1 MANLYVR
8 VGGGGG
14 IECGAAHKTGARETR
29 ESEAG
34 GVHTGPQTMAA
45 ASRRLTCRLA
55 PCTYTHI
62 IFDAGLLDNK
72 HNAVSSMSLWWLS
85 SGVQSFC

>member
-34 GVHTGPQTMAA
+34 GVHTGPQNMAA
-45 ASRRLTCRLA
+45 ASPPYVPSCPLYI
-55 PCTYTHI
+55 YTQN
-62 IFDAGLLDNK
+62 F
-72 HNAVSSMSLWWLS
+72 
-85 SGVQSFC
+85 

>member
-62 IFDAGLLDNK
+62 IFVTHTHTEPTLTVNPSKYGGK
-72 HNAVSSMSLWWLS
+72 V
-85 SGVQSFC
+85 